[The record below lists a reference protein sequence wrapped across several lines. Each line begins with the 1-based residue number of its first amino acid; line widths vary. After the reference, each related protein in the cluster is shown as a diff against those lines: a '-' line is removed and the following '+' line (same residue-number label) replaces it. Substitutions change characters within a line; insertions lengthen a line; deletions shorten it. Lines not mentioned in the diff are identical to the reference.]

1 MHSVKK
7 MDLMGK
13 AEIVVKRKTEVI
25 SQVIICIKVQR
36 QKARELSARTRKEGQ
51 IQKVNVT
58 INTTG
63 RPNINNTQD
72 EINTG
77 RMNNKIKTE
86 KTNRHR

>member
-1 MHSVKK
+1 MHSVNKI
-7 MDLMGK
+7 DLMGQ
-13 AEIVVKRKTEVI
+13 AEIVVNKQTEVI
-25 SQVIICIKVQR
+25 SQVIIYIKMQR

-51 IQKVNVT
+51 NQKVNVT

-77 RMNNKIKTE
+77 RRSYKIKTE